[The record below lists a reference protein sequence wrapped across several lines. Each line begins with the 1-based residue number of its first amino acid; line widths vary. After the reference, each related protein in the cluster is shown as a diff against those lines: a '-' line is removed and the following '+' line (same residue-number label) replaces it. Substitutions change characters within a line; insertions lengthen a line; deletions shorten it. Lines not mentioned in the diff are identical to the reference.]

1 MHARWL
7 RWLIVPNG
15 TATRPSQTLAG
26 GGNVGVVR
34 RYFGRITM
42 MNARTLVAVAAGMM
56 MVGGCETSPEDTF
69 KETLQMEYAALAGSA
84 TKRGAA
90 DSAKMYSE
98 KGKMA
103 ADGKKVDPLTMKDR
117 KLPKGVEDEVEA
129 GRIALVAIIR
139 GGGPK
144 KAPSQTAMAQASFD
158 CWMDEAAKEKP
169 SAKDL
174 KACRDGFDKA
184 LKQAE
189 AAVSK

>member
-1 MHARWL
+1 ML
-7 RWLIVPNG
+7 K
-15 TATRPSQTLAG
+15 
-26 GGNVGVVR
+26 
-34 RYFGRITM
+34 
-42 MNARTLVAVAAGMM
+42 ARTLVAVAAGVMI
-56 MVGGCETSPEDTF
+56 VGGCESSPEDTF
-69 KETLQMEYAALAGSA
+69 KETLQMEYAGLAGTA

-90 DSAKMYSE
+90 DSAKMYSD

-103 ADGKKVDPLTMKDR
+103 AEGKKVDPLTMKDR

-129 GRIALVAIIR
+129 GRIALIAIIR

-169 SAKDL
+169 SANDV
-174 KACRDGFDKA
+174 KACRDKFDKT

-189 AAVSK
+189 DAVNK

>member
-1 MHARWL
+1 ML
-7 RWLIVPNG
+7 K
-15 TATRPSQTLAG
+15 
-26 GGNVGVVR
+26 
-34 RYFGRITM
+34 
-42 MNARTLVAVAAGMM
+42 ARTLVAVAAGLMI
-56 MVGGCETSPEDTF
+56 VGGCETSPEDTYRN
-69 KETLQMEYAALAGSA
+69 TLEKEYAALAGA
-84 TKRGAA
+84 ANARGAA
-90 DSAKMYSE
+90 DSAKMYSS

-103 ADGKKVDPLTMKDR
+103 AEGKKVDPLTMKDR

-129 GRIALVAIIR
+129 GRIALIAIIR

-144 KAPSQTAMAQASFD
+144 KAPNQTAMAQATFD

-169 SAKDL
+169 AAKEV